1 MRDVYLFFCG
11 GINLNKQ
18 EIKEVK
24 RGIKREIERE
34 LWARAAG
41 RCQFN
46 GCNRILYK
54 SPVTQ
59 ERVNI
64 SEMAHIY
71 SFSKGGPRGRGPFIK
86 KPESLNDVNN
96 LMLMCSDCHKTIDQD
111 KDGSKYSALMLQQ
124 WKKEHEK
131 RVLMVTGITANKK
144 SHVVFYGSNI
154 GEQRSPLQQEDAIEA
169 MFPERYPVSESSVCL
184 SMSCSHEDKTAA
196 FWESELAHLNEA
208 FKQKVLPLIESDQ
221 TKHFSLFC
229 LAPIPLLIQLGAL
242 FTDKISVDTYQP
254 IREPKGWRWQEFPNG
269 FEFNVKQPEEKN
281 GAPVLVI
288 SMSDIIKHD
297 RIKAVMGDQVSIWDL
312 TVPERHI
319 SNDNIRNRAQLSM
332 MRSIIRKLMVLI
344 KDVHGATTPL
354 SVFPAMAVSCSIEM
368 GRARMPKADMPWI
381 LYDQNNKNGK
391 FIKSLTI
398 GE

>member
-1 MRDVYLFFCG
+1 MSK
-11 GINLNKQ
+11 NKQ
-18 EIKEVK
+18 NIKEIT
-24 RGIKREIERE
+24 RYIKKEAERE

-64 SEMAHIY
+64 SEKAHIY
-71 SFSKGGPRGRGPFIK
+71 SFSEDGPRGWGPFK
-86 KPESLNDVNN
+86 KNPQSLNNVGN
-96 LMLMCSDCHKTIDQD
+96 LMLMCHDCHKTIDQD
-111 KDGSKYSALMLQQ
+111 KNGSKYSASLLQG
-124 WKKEHEK
+124 WKKEHEN
-131 RVLMVTGITANKK
+131 RVVTVTGIAANRK

-154 GEQRSPLQQEDAIEA
+154 GEQRSPLQQEDAMAA
-169 MFPERYPVSESSVCL
+169 MFPERYPVAENSVCL

-196 FWESELAHLNEA
+196 FWESESAHLNRI
-208 FKQKVLPLIESDQ
+208 FNQKVLPLIESDQ

-254 IREPKGWRWQEFPNG
+254 IREPKGWHWQEFPEG
-269 FEFNVKQPEEKN
+269 FEFIIKKPEAIN
-281 GAPVLVI
+281 GDPVLVI
-288 SMSDIIKHD
+288 SLSDIINHE
-297 RIKAVMGDQVSIWDL
+297 RIRKVMGEQVSIWEL
-312 TVPERHI
+312 TVPKEHI
-319 SNDNIRNRAQLSM
+319 GNDNIRNSVQLSM

-344 KDVHGATTPL
+344 KDVEGSITPL

-381 LYDQNNKNGK
+381 IYDQPRDGRPFMKT
-391 FIKSLTI
+391 ITI
-398 GE
+398 GDGL